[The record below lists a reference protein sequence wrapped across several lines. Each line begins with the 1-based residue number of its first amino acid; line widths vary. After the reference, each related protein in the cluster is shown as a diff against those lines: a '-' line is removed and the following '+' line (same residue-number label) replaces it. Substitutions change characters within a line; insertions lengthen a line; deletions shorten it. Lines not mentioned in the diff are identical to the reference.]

1 MALMASS
8 RMLTRADLDAL
19 PDDGLRHELIDG
31 SFVMTP
37 GPGVPHQRFVL
48 GLYRALH
55 QAVEGTELEVLVAP
69 LDVVLGPHV
78 VQPDIVVAARSSF
91 TERDLP
97 DPPLLVVEVPSP
109 SSAWIDEGRKRG
121 LYEESAVVYYWLAD
135 PVEPSITV
143 LTLIDGRYEQ
153 TAYSR
158 ADEKLALTTPFDIDV
173 VPAQIAKG

>member
-31 SFVMTP
+31 SLVMTP
-37 GPGVPHQRFVL
+37 APGMSHQDFVFAL
-48 GLYRALH
+48 ARALH
-55 QAVEGTELEVLVAP
+55 AATAGTDLKVMMAPYDVA
-69 LDVVLGPHV
+69 LGPHV
-78 VQPDIVVAARSSF
+78 VEPDIVVAARSSF

-97 DPPLLVVEVPSP
+97 TPPLLVVEVRSP
-109 SSAWIDEGRKRG
+109 STAWIDEGRKRS
-121 LYEESAVVYYWLAD
+121 LYEESGVNYYWLAD

-158 ADEKLALTTPFDIDV
+158 EDEALTLTNPFDIDV
-173 VPAQIAKG
+173 VHAQIVKG

>member
-31 SFVMTP
+31 SFVITP
-37 GPGVPHQRFVL
+37 APGVPHQRFVQ
-48 GLYRALH
+48 GLYRSLD

-69 LDVVLGPHV
+69 LDVALGPHV
-78 VQPDIVVAARSSF
+78 VEPDIVVAARSSF

-97 DPPLLVVEVPSP
+97 SPPLLVVEVRSP
-109 SSAWIDEGRKRG
+109 STAWIDEGRKRS
-121 LYEESAVVYYWLAD
+121 LYEESGVVYYWLAD

-143 LTLIDGRYEQ
+143 LTLIGGRYVQ
-153 TAYSR
+153 TASTR
-158 ADEKLALTTPFDIDV
+158 ADERLTLTTPFEIDI